1 MSAAGLLGSTFADV
15 GSDAR
20 LGDNQSV
27 VPRGAAASC
36 YVAVVWL
43 IVASTWPW
51 FIESP
56 ALSTDPLAVTV
67 DETVAVTTVAVRAG
81 AEAPSGRSARP
92 TIAHKNRTIAK
103 KRARLIHMRQRF
115 MPLLPMPPDHQRGV
129 TLTASGS
136 GCIEPRGCASSKPL
150 PHPLSLGEIQHQ
162 EKCALN
168 YNRSP
173 IPGSHP

>member
-1 MSAAGLLGSTFADV
+1 MNALRKNSQREPFPAQQLMSAAGLLGSTFADV

-27 VPRGAAASC
+27 VPCGAAASC

-51 FIESP
+51 TESP

-81 AEAPSGRSARP
+81 AEAPSGRSALP
-92 TIAHKNRTIAK
+92 TIAPKTRTIAK
-103 KRARLIHMRQRF
+103 TRARLIHRRRRF
-115 MPLLPMPPDHQRGV
+115 MPLLSMPADHRRNV
-129 TLTASGS
+129 TLTGSGS
-136 GCIEPRGCASSKPL
+136 DCVKPRSCASSKPL
-150 PHPLSLGEIQHQ
+150 PHPLSLGEI
-162 EKCALN
+162 
-168 YNRSP
+168 
-173 IPGSHP
+173 